1 MIFGQGFFGLVI
13 LALWVYCIFDVIS
26 TEQSRIQN
34 LPKLVW
40 LLIVVLIPPIGPIA
54 WLLLGRPRGAS
65 FKVGASEQRTESPA
79 PPAVPPSFTERPAPD
94 PDYQRR
100 REEAIRKHQE
110 EREEELK
117 AREAELRRLEDKLR
131 RREQGLD
138 EPKE

>member
-1 MIFGQGFFGLVI
+1 MIFGQGFFTLVI

-26 TEQSRIQN
+26 TDQSRIQN

-65 FKVGASEQRTESPA
+65 LRVGSGELRTSA
-79 PPAVPPSFTERPAPD
+79 PPPPAEPTVTERPPVD

-117 AREAELRRLEDKLR
+117 AREAELRRLEDELR

-138 EPKE
+138 EPQE

>member
-1 MIFGQGFFGLVI
+1 LIFGQGFFGLVI

-54 WLLLGRPRGAS
+54 WLLLGRPRGAGL
-65 FKVGASEQRTESPA
+65 KVGSGELRTSA
-79 PPAVPPSFTERPAPD
+79 PPPPAEPTVTERPPPD

-110 EREEELK
+110 ERDEELK
-117 AREAELRRLEDKLR
+117 AREAELRRLEDELR

>member
-1 MIFGQGFFGLVI
+1 MIFGQGFFGLIV
-13 LALWVYCIFDVIS
+13 LMLWVYCIFDVIS
-26 TEQSRIQN
+26 TEQSRVQN

-65 FKVGASEQRTESPA
+65 FKVGSGEYRASSPS
-79 PPAVPPSFTERPAPD
+79 PPPEPPPTERPPPD

-100 REEAIRKHQE
+100 REEAIRKHHE
-110 EREEELK
+110 EREEEIK
-117 AREAELRRLEDKLR
+117 AREAELRRLEEELR

-138 EPKE
+138 DTGK

>member
-1 MIFGQGFFGLVI
+1 VIFGQGFFGLVI

-26 TEQSRIQN
+26 TDQSRIQN

-65 FKVGASEQRTESPA
+65 FKVGSGELRTSTPSP
-79 PPAVPPSFTERPAPD
+79 PPEPTVTERPPPD

-117 AREAELRRLEDKLR
+117 AREAELRRLEDELR

-138 EPKE
+138 EPQE

>member
-1 MIFGQGFFGLVI
+1 VIFGQGFFGLVI

-26 TEQSRIQN
+26 TDQARIQN

-65 FKVGASEQRTESPA
+65 FKVGANEHRSST
-79 PPAVPPSFTERPAPD
+79 PPPPPPEPTVTERPPPD

-100 REEAIRKHQE
+100 RDEAIRKHQE

-131 RREQGLD
+131 RRDQGLD
-138 EPKE
+138 EAEE